1 MAEETTTPEARLA
14 ARYGARQDWSPPAW
28 NSTLDLLLRHRSHR
42 LWLEEE
48 VDEPTLRTILAAAQ
62 SGSTSSNQQVVSV
75 VAVRDQR
82 RKEALAEVGGSRQAP
97 HIRTAPLVLVW
108 LIDYS
113 HARLLAERD
122 GAEIDGQDYLDAVL
136 VAATDI
142 GIAGQNAVTA
152 AESLGLGTVFLGSL
166 RNDVEKVAEILE
178 LPDGVVPFV
187 GLEIGWPDPSEPA
200 GIKPRLPQ
208 EAVLHHEVYGS
219 GKGGPGAAGS
229 GVTGAGVTEEV
240 IAEYDRR
247 LAEYYAGFG
256 QKHRWSTQLLRRLA
270 SSALTAT
277 NRQHIRRA
285 VERAGFR
292 MR

>member
-1 MAEETTTPEARLA
+1 MAEEAATPDARLG
-14 ARYGARQDWSPPAW
+14 ARYGASQPWSPPEW
-28 NSTLDLLLRHRSHR
+28 NHTLDLLLRHRSHR
-42 LWLEEE
+42 LWMDAE

-82 RKEALAEVGGSRQAP
+82 RRDALAEVAGARQAP
-97 HIRTAPLVLVW
+97 HIRSAPLVLVW

-136 VAATDI
+136 VGATDI

-208 EAVLHHEVYGS
+208 EAVLHHETYGS
-219 GKGGPGAAGS
+219 GVPGS
-229 GVTGAGVTEEV
+229 GVTEEV
-240 IAEYDRR
+240 IEDYDRR
-247 LAEYYAGFG
+247 LSEYYAGFG
-256 QKHRWSTQLLRRLA
+256 QKHRWSTQLLRRLGV
-270 SSALTAT
+270 SALTAT

-285 VERAGFR
+285 LERAGFR